1 MMNSASAE
9 RAREQLNALISIVRL
24 LPQKERTALYR
35 WYVLC
40 EDESNICIDLDIN
53 PNEFQQLRQEL
64 RASWRRIL
72 ASVEI

>member
-1 MMNSASAE
+1 MNSASPEA
-9 RAREQLNALISIVRL
+9 AREQFSAFIRIVRL

-40 EDESNICIDLDIN
+40 EDESTICMDVDIN
-53 PNEFQQLRQEL
+53 PTEFQQLRQEL

>member
-1 MMNSASAE
+1 MNSASAE
-9 RAREQLNALISIVRL
+9 RARRQLNAFISIVRL

-40 EDESNICIDLDIN
+40 EHESNICIDLDIN

-72 ASVEI
+72 ASVGI